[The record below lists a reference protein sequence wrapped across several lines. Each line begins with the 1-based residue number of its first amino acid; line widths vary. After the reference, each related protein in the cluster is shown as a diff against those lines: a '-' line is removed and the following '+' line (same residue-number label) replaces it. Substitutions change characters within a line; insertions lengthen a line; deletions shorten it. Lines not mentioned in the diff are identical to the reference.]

1 MATSTRRAVKP
12 ANDEPRTLVKEVPF
26 AKLYSDGTIFFEG
39 LRCSYPHVL
48 TKYKGDDDDAKAKHS
63 IVLLLPKKKS
73 YRPAREMVIDRI
85 NELMKENRVKN
96 LKADNKFLRDG
107 DLSAKEENEG
117 NWTVNASESKKV
129 IARDNKRDPKTGKP
143 RMLKV
148 GVDDDRIYGGCF
160 VNALIRPWFM
170 NNKYGKKV
178 NAGLVAVQFA
188 KDGEPFGQN
197 RISEDEVDEEM
208 DNYAED
214 DEDADDDDDD
224 DDEDDAPKAK
234 SKSKSKAKRR
244 TKTEDDDEV

>member
-1 MATSTRRAVKP
+1 MAKSKRVRNEP
-12 ANDEPRTLVKEVPF
+12 NDEPRTVVKEVPY
-26 AKLYSDGTIFFEG
+26 AKLYSDGTIFLGGEEG

-63 IVLLLPKKKS
+63 IVLLIPKKKKF
-73 YRPAREMVIDRI
+73 RPARELITEVI
-85 NELMKENRVKN
+85 NGLMKENRVKN

-129 IARDNKRDPKTGKP
+129 IVRDNKRDPKTGKP
-143 RMLKV
+143 RVLKPRE
-148 GVDDDRIYGGCF
+148 DDDRIYGGCF

-178 NAGLVAVQFA
+178 NAGLVAVQFM
-188 KDGEPFGQN
+188 KDGEPFGQG
-197 RISEDEVDEEM
+197 RIPEDEVDAEM

-214 DEDADDDDDD
+214 DEDYDDDDDD
-224 DDEDDAPKAK
+224 DDDDRPK
-234 SKSKSKAKRR
+234 SKRR
-244 TKTEDDDEV
+244 QDDDDL